1 MKKSLSEDFKR
12 KVQHQ
17 YDYICCRAL
26 QGEAKNY
33 YNQIKKQREKEVLF
47 GEMSDTEMNKLCVE
61 DQYKVEKNQLTVFE
75 FEIEITNDLL
85 EEALK
90 HLTKRKRDVILL
102 SFFEEMSD
110 VEIAKKM
117 KLVRSTVN
125 EHKKRSL
132 EILKE
137 LMKEGY
143 ITDENK

>member
-1 MKKSLSEDFKR
+1 MK
-12 KVQHQ
+12 
-17 YDYICCRAL
+17 
-26 QGEAKNY
+26 
-33 YNQIKKQREKEVLF
+33 
-47 GEMSDTEMNKLCVE
+47 
-61 DQYKVEKNQLTVFE
+61 KNQLTVFE

-137 LMKEGY
+137 LMKGY

>member
-1 MKKSLSEDFKR
+1 M
-12 KVQHQ
+12 
-17 YDYICCRAL
+17 
-26 QGEAKNY
+26 
-33 YNQIKKQREKEVLF
+33 LF

-132 EILKE
+132 KILKE